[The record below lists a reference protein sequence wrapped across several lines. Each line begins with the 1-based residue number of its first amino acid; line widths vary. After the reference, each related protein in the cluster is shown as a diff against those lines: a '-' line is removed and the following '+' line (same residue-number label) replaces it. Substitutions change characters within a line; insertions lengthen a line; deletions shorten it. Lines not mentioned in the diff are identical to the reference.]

1 MPFSK
6 NITKELMAKYICVDV
21 VVVACVDH
29 VCFSRQCCIE
39 ALSLQPKVAALC
51 CTDVFFLL
59 FVFLLRFGVS
69 SFLNKNNTR
78 LWIFLANKKCNR
90 CYDLNPECQCSN

>member
-1 MPFSK
+1 
-6 NITKELMAKYICVDV
+6 MAKDICVDV
-21 VVVACVDH
+21 LVVACVDH

-39 ALSLQPKVAALC
+39 ALPLQTKVAALR
-51 CTDVFFLL
+51 CTDVIFLL
-59 FVFLLRFGVS
+59 FVFLPRFGVS

-90 CYDLNPECQCSN
+90 CIMHDNRFTVIVG